1 MALALGP
8 MLVLV
13 NSTPDR
19 IPADAIAEEQCRQEK
34 KIDNVEVETKV

>member
-13 NSTPDR
+13 NSTQDR
-19 IPADAIAEEQCRQEK
+19 IPADVIAEEQCRQEK
-34 KIDNVEVETKV
+34 KIVNVEVETKV